1 MRLPKSAQNINFGAN
16 YRAACRAAPYV
27 LRMKRKTA
35 KIDIRVEPR
44 LVERIDAWR
53 ARRHV
58 PSSRAAAIVYMLEHF
73 LEHDPPEL
81 EKIDSIRSKR
91 LAADLFNALRPTLG
105 IPPCREN
112 AYVALDA
119 LAWTAAI
126 ILIGTEDRDAL
137 DFFTLALTQNLAD
150 IEEPKPTSDNHD
162 APAVR

>member
-1 MRLPKSAQNINFGAN
+1 M
-16 YRAACRAAPYV
+16 

-53 ARRHV
+53 ARQHV
-58 PSSRAAAIVYMLEHF
+58 PSSRAAAIVYMLKHF

-81 EKIDSIRSKR
+81 EKVDCIRSQR
-91 LAADLFNALRPTLG
+91 LAADLLNALRSTLG

-137 DFFTLALTQNLAD
+137 DFFILALTQNLVDIAGRAAPKAD
-150 IEEPKPTSDNHD
+150 DNSCQSQQ
-162 APAVR
+162 V

>member
-1 MRLPKSAQNINFGAN
+1 M
-16 YRAACRAAPYV
+16 

-35 KIDIRVEPR
+35 KVDIRVEPR

-53 ARRHV
+53 ARQQV
-58 PSSRAAAIVYMLEHF
+58 LPSRATAILHMLEHF

-81 EKIDSIRSKR
+81 EKVDSIRSKR
-91 LAADLFNALRPTLG
+91 LAADFLNALRPTLG
-105 IPPCREN
+105 ILPCREN

-137 DFFTLALTQNLAD
+137 DFFILALTQNLVD
-150 IEEPKPTSDNHD
+150 IGNTNPP
-162 APAVR
+162 

>member
-1 MRLPKSAQNINFGAN
+1 M
-16 YRAACRAAPYV
+16 

-35 KIDIRVEPR
+35 KVDIRVEPR

-53 ARRHV
+53 ARQQV
-58 PSSRAAAIVYMLEHF
+58 LPSRATAILHMLEHF

-81 EKIDSIRSKR
+81 EKVDCIRSQR
-91 LAADLFNALRPTLG
+91 LAADLLNALRSTLG

-137 DFFTLALTQNLAD
+137 DFFILALTQNLVD
-150 IEEPKPTSDNHD
+150 IGNTNPP
-162 APAVR
+162 